1 MNETSGGKRSRGKS
15 GCLIP
20 LVVSAVGLVVLM
32 LIALRPPVDDAV
44 AQARAIDLKNRGRG
58 VWAAILIANNEREA
72 QGLPPVWPDDVQY
85 GNPPQPM
92 QWQSAAQYFR
102 YLMSAKN
109 YTGDPRQAVPVNV
122 PEERIVPDLNPDMLS
137 GAGVPNAPTVEEF
150 SDRYC
155 AWHVARVGQNTRMI
169 VPFLISKNV
178 HLQGGSLELHGDG
191 ETLMTL
197 DRTPPFGR
205 KRVVWITLGGG
216 CFDARAKY
224 ISESRF
230 FGYDERDYAYSGTTN
245 RIDVIPCRQR

>member
-1 MNETSGGKRSRGKS
+1 MNETSGGKRSRGKW

-20 LVVSAVGLVVLM
+20 LVVLGIGLVVLM
-32 LIALRPPVDDAV
+32 LIALRPDGAL
-44 AQARAIDLKNRGRG
+44 AQARATNLKSHGRG

-72 QGLPPVWPDDVQY
+72 QGLPPVLPDDVQY
-85 GNPPQPM
+85 GNPPQRV

-109 YTGDPRQAVPVNV
+109 YTGDPRQAVPVDV
-122 PEERIVPDLNPDMLS
+122 PDERIVPDLNPDMLS
-137 GAGVPNAPTVEEF
+137 GAGVPVAPTVAEF

-155 AWHVARVGQNTRMI
+155 AWHVARVGQNTPMS

-178 HLQGGSLELHGDG
+178 HLQGGSLELHGEG
-191 ETLMTL
+191 QTLMTL

-205 KRVVWITLGGG
+205 RRVVWIMLGGG
-216 CFDARAKY
+216 CFDARARY
-224 ISESRF
+224 FSESRF
-230 FGYDERDYAYSGTTN
+230 FGSNERDHAYSGTTN